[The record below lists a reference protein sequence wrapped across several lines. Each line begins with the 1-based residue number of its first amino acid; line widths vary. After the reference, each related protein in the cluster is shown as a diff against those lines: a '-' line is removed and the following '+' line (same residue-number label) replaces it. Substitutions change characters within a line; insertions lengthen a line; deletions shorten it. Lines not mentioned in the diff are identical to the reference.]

1 MIQVQTWCF
10 ANFCR
15 SRCRRCL
22 LLPEVKSSRRRKTLL
37 SCTEMKMLKMSIYNK
52 IYTLNKIQRKVDNYN
67 TLILKLLCIHFRV
80 YNSFYYQKYTL
91 KSSIF

>member
-1 MIQVQTWCF
+1 
-10 ANFCR
+10 
-15 SRCRRCL
+15 
-22 LLPEVKSSRRRKTLL
+22 
-37 SCTEMKMLKMSIYNK
+37 MLKMSIYNK

>member
-1 MIQVQTWCF
+1 MQTWCF
-10 ANFCR
+10 SNFCR

-22 LLPEVKSSRRRKTLL
+22 LLPEVKSSRRRKTSL
-37 SCTEMKMLKMSIYNK
+37 SCTEMKMLKVSIYYSK

-67 TLILKLLCIHFRV
+67 TVILKLLSIHFRL
-80 YNSFYYQKYTL
+80 YHSFYYQKYTL